1 VQFMEWLSATE
12 LGWDARSPGSMVRA
26 SSVLAASVPWL
37 WDVALERQMLALE
50 RPAAL
55 AEPEMK
61 SKNRNTP
68 KKNINKN
75 KVDSSA
81 NNNISIAVRI
91 DALQCYKQK

>member
-1 VQFMEWLSATE
+1 VQFWSGFSATE
-12 LGWDARSPGSMVRA
+12 LGWGARSPGSMVRA

-61 SKNRNTP
+61 SKNRKHT
-68 KKNINKN
+68 KEK
-75 KVDSSA
+75 
-81 NNNISIAVRI
+81 
-91 DALQCYKQK
+91 YKQK